1 LEGRN
6 GRRVNV
12 RVTLEQAKAAGWSS
26 DEITALTD
34 RYWDAG
40 RMVDHLARMSAR
52 GLEYFYTVGANDSV
66 SPALLELGKL
76 FPDFPIYIVPG
87 GQHGGPMG
95 VGFDRRTPVL
105 PEVKDDFLTFALH
118 HFFDAREML
127 KAPEIA
133 HRWNVREKTLEVEA
147 VFTDGSEPESNAL
160 WWAVDKSEPFT
171 LPFEYDRW
179 REVKMQKIGR
189 GKYAGEIRFEEA
201 PKRLDILT
209 VHTHVENELPLT
221 ISSHYLRV
229 R

>member
-1 LEGRN
+1 
-6 GRRVNV
+6 
-12 RVTLEQAKAAGWSS
+12 
-26 DEITALTD
+26 
-34 RYWDAG
+34 
-40 RMVDHLARMSAR
+40 
-52 GLEYFYTVGANDSV
+52 
-66 SPALLELGKL
+66 
-76 FPDFPIYIVPG
+76 
-87 GQHGGPMG
+87 
-95 VGFDRRTPVL
+95 L